1 LHAEKKFR
9 RKVVAPRNIP
19 PPRTQALPSQSS
31 TLDEGGTLRLFRM
44 LVPVALVALA
54 LAMVGTAGA
63 SSAIAPAPAFTP
75 QLLSLNSGDDWLT
88 VGGGLSDQR
97 HSTLT
102 QINASNISGLK
113 LAWTGTFG
121 LPTAAAAVPE
131 EGAAIAYQGTL
142 YMPNGLNAVQAI
154 DGTTGKA
161 LWNYTPVN
169 DNPALLP
176 ANRGLAIGD
185 GKVFEGQ
192 NDGNIVALDQQTGQP
207 VWKTKVG
214 DPTDGIQFTSAPVYY
229 QGMVIEGASG
239 GDWGGRSFAL
249 ALDAK
254 TGAELWR
261 WYVAPSPGSLGSGSW
276 GINEWQRGG
285 GAIWIYPSIDITTG
299 LLYLVTGN
307 PVPWNG
313 RGPGSNL
320 WSDSIVALH
329 VQTGQFAWGFQTV
342 HHDIWDYDVTNPPT
356 LFDLTYGTNA
366 SPTPAMGVAS
376 KTGWVYLL
384 NRVTGKPILG
394 IAEKKV
400 PQLKGAAAKY
410 ANLSKTQP
418 YPVGDAFTSQ
428 CSTRKQ
434 WSGKAPDGKPYI
446 VGCIFT
452 PYAYVKGQS
461 SFLASTP
468 AAEGGVDWQPSAYDP
483 ATHYQYL
490 CSITGAGGAIG
501 AIPNAE
507 KTIVPGQ
514 LSLGVNFGAPSTT
527 PDQMQLIAMDMLTN
541 KVAWKVTQPPSTN
554 KKVPSTRCSGVLSTP
569 GLVFAGQENT
579 KQLGAYDPAT
589 GKNLWLSSP
598 LQTATGG
605 PPVTYTANG
614 KQYIVVLGNAGLIYG
629 FTL

>member
-1 LHAEKKFR
+1 
-9 RKVVAPRNIP
+9 
-19 PPRTQALPSQSS
+19 
-31 TLDEGGTLRLFRM
+31 M
-44 LVPVALVALA
+44 LVPVALIALA
-54 LAMVGTAGA
+54 LAVVGAAGA
-63 SSAIAPAPAFTP
+63 TSTIAPAPVFAP
-75 QLLSLNSGDDWLT
+75 QLLSMNSGDDWLT

-113 LAWTGTFG
+113 LAWSGTFG
-121 LPTAAAAVPE
+121 LPKAAARVPE
-131 EGAAIAYQGTL
+131 EGAAVAYQGVL

-169 DNPALLP
+169 DTPALLP
-176 ANRGLAIGD
+176 ANRGLALGD

-192 NDGNIVALDQQTGQP
+192 NDGNVVALDQQTGQP
-207 VWKTKVG
+207 IWKTKVG
-214 DPTDGIQFTSAPVYY
+214 DPTDGISFTSAPVYY
-229 QGMVIEGASG
+229 QGMVIEGATG

-261 WYVAPSPGSLGSGSW
+261 WYVAPTPGSLGSGSW

-307 PVPWNG
+307 PIPWNG

-329 VQTGQFAWGFQTV
+329 VQSGQFAWGFQTV
-342 HHDIWDYDVTNPPT
+342 HHDIWDYDVTNPPV
-356 LFDLTYGTNA
+356 LFDLNYGNGV
-366 SPTPAMGVAS
+366 TPAMGVAS
-376 KTGWVYLL
+376 KTGWVYIL
-384 NRVTGKPILG
+384 NRVTGKSILG
-394 IAEKKV
+394 VAEKKV

-418 YPVGDAFTSQ
+418 YPVGEPFTNQ

-434 WSGKAPDGKPYI
+434 WPGQAPDGKPYL

-452 PYAYVKGQS
+452 PYAYAKGQS
-461 SFLASTP
+461 SFLASAP
-468 AAEGGVDWQPSAYDP
+468 AVEGGVDWQPAAYDP
-483 ATHYQYL
+483 ATHLQYL
-490 CSITGAGGAIG
+490 CSISGAGTALG

-514 LSLGVNFGAPSTT
+514 LSLGANFGPPSLNT
-527 PDQMQLIAMDMLTN
+527 PNQMQLVAMDMLTN
-541 KVAWKVTQPPSTN
+541 KVAWKVTQPASKD
-554 KKVPSTRCSGVLSTP
+554 KKVPSQRCSGVMSTP
-569 GLVFAGQENT
+569 GLVFAGQSNT

-589 GKNLWLSSP
+589 GKNLWLSSALP
-598 LQTATGG
+598 TAPSG
-605 PPVTYTANG
+605 PPVTYTGANG
-614 KQYIVVLGNAGLIYG
+614 KQYVVVLGATGLIYG
-629 FTL
+629 FSL